1 MPHIDLNSP
10 DGAEKIADIL
20 TRRTTDLMRMATI
33 EFYRQVSVSTPVDTG
48 RARAGWFIT
57 VNSPSTEVLPE
68 GRYRLSLP
76 QTVPSA
82 ISVSDKIYITNNTP
96 YIGKLN
102 DGYSR
107 QAPARFVELAAARIQ
122 AAISKLWKKIK

>member
-1 MPHIDLNSP
+1 MPHIDLDSP

-20 TRRTTDLMRMATI
+20 TRRTTDLMRIATI

-48 RARAGWFIT
+48 RARSGWFIT

-68 GRYRLSLP
+68 GRYRLSLT
-76 QTVPSA
+76 QTVPGA

-122 AAISKLWKKIK
+122 TAISKLWKKIK